1 MTGRICPNCGVYIR
15 DWVRHKRGYR
25 YRDEKGVIQYGTR
38 CKLQHIRQKLKDRGR
53 FGTGRAKTRSDG
65 T

>member
-1 MTGRICPNCGVYIR
+1 MGRICPKCGVFIR

-25 YRDEKGVIQYGTR
+25 YRDENGVIRYGTR
-38 CKLQHIRQKLKDRGR
+38 CKLQHIRQSQKERGR
-53 FGTGRAKTRSDG
+53 FGTGRKSRSDG